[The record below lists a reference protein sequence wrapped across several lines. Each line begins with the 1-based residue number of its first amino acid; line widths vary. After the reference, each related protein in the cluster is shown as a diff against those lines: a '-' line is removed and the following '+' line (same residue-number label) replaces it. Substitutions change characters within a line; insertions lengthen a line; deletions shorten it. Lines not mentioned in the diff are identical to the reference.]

1 MDRRNF
7 LKAVGVVSG
16 TAVLTSCGV
25 DKGTEKIIPYLIPP
39 EEEVYPGKPLLV
51 NTTCTECPA
60 NCGVQVK
67 VHDKVYRGERGLFP
81 TKLEG
86 LAAHPVNDGA
96 LCMRGQASLMR
107 LYHPDRLKRPM
118 IRDGSGN
125 FRVATWSEA
134 YRKILTALEENR
146 RAGKG
151 NYYLSGKTTGTLGK
165 LIEDFCREMDI
176 VRLPEYEPLSQAAI
190 REANRLLF
198 GRREVPHYRIQ
209 DADFLLTLGADLF
222 ETFVSPVNQ
231 AVQFARAKARGLV
244 WFHAEPHVSLTG
256 MQATRRLS
264 IKPKS
269 EIYLL
274 SYLFHRLA
282 AESSVRRPLP
292 AEVVQAVPYFRRE
305 EVLQETGLSAEALE
319 EVFAR
324 FRQVQNPLLIVGS
337 VATAQEMGLEVAVL
351 AGLIQW
357 ITGMTERTVD
367 FSRAENA
374 SAVGTLKDVQKLV
387 ERLSAARVGVLFLA
401 RTNPVQT
408 LPQELEFSRKLWGA
422 DLVVAL
428 SEIMD
433 ETVRQADVILPLSHS
448 LESWG
453 DAEPRRDV
461 FNIIQPAI
469 EKQYD
474 SLSEGEILLQLLKT
488 GGKPVP
494 TTDYRQYLTARWK
507 ANFSQS
513 RMTELQEKGY
523 LKVAVQSSRLKLNL
537 PALRAFLRQPRE
549 LRPVKGPVL
558 VVTPSI
564 RSYDGRSRRLP
575 LMQEVPDPLTTIS
588 YGEWFTISE
597 KMAEELQLK
606 NGDEVEVELEG
617 LTLRKPVFIQ
627 KQMPA
632 GVLAVQRDLLEKLPL
647 KIAAGSGEAVAV
659 LEGIRV
665 QKTGQHVPLPI
676 LSGSMSGQEGRGILP
691 EEEKHADEEHNHQP
705 EKIANYPPHEHKDYR
720 WGMAVDLES
729 CIGCNACSAACYVE
743 NNIPLVG
750 AEEHLKGRE
759 MSWIRIEPYYVGEEG
774 MEFLPMMCQQCDNA
788 PCEPV
793 CPVYAAYH
801 NPEGLNAQ
809 VYNRCVGT
817 RYCSNN
823 CPYKVRRFN
832 WFDHRL
838 PEPLDKMYNPEVS
851 VRERGVMEKCTF
863 CVQRIRAAKDRAKDE
878 GRKVA
883 DGEVVPACAQTCP
896 TNAIIFGNLLDK
908 HSRVYQLA
916 HSNRQYRVLEELGT
930 EPAVHYLGKERNGEA

>member
-39 EEEVYPGKPLLV
+39 EEDVYPGKPLLV
-51 NTTCTECPA
+51 SSTCTECPA

-67 VHDKVYRGERGLFP
+67 VHDKMYRGERGLFP

-86 LAAHPVNDGA
+86 LSGHPVNDGA

-107 LYHPDRLKRPM
+107 LYHPDRIKRPLV
-118 IRDGSGN
+118 RDASGN
-125 FRVATWSEA
+125 FRVATWQEA
-134 YRKILTALEENR
+134 YQKIRDSLESNRK
-146 RAGKG
+146 AGRK
-151 NYYLSGKTTGTLGK
+151 NIYLSGKTTATLAQ
-165 LIEDFCREMDI
+165 LIADFCRQLGIER
-176 VRLPEYEPLSQAAI
+176 VPEYEAFSHAAVK
-190 REANRLLF
+190 EANRLLF

-209 DADFLLTLGADLF
+209 AADFLLTLGADIF
-222 ETFVSPVNQ
+222 ETFLSPVNL
-231 AVQFARAKARGLV
+231 AVQFARARERGLV
-244 WFHAEPHVSLTG
+244 WFHLEPHVSLTG
-256 MQATRRLS
+256 VQTTRRLS

-274 SYLFHRLA
+274 AYLFHWLIAKGAVKYR
-282 AESSVRRPLP
+282 LP
-292 AEVVQAVPYFRRE
+292 AEVSQAVPYFHRD
-305 EVLQETGLSAEALE
+305 EVLQETGLSGAKLDELLEAFRRAE
-319 EVFAR
+319 
-324 FRQVQNPLLIVGS
+324 NPLLIAGN
-337 VATAQEMGLEVAVL
+337 VATAQEWGLEVAVL

-357 ITGMTERTVD
+357 MTGMTDSVVD
-367 FSRAENA
+367 FSRAEDA
-374 SAVGTLKDVQKLV
+374 SAVGDLRDVQRLV
-387 ERLSAARVGVLFLA
+387 NLLSRNQVGVLFLA

-408 LPQELEFSRKLWGA
+408 LPRELEFGQRLHGA
-422 DLVVAL
+422 NLVVGL
-428 SEIMD
+428 SD
-433 ETVRQADVILPLSHS
+433 VLDDTVRQCDVILPLSHT
-448 LESWG
+448 LEAWG
-453 DAEPRRDV
+453 DSEPRRGV
-461 FNIIQPAI
+461 FNLIQPAM

-474 SLSEGEILLQLLKT
+474 TRSEGEILLQLLEAA
-488 GGKPVP
+488 GKPVP
-494 TTDYRQYLTARWK
+494 TTDYHQYLIGQWNQR
-507 ANFSQS
+507 FSPEQ
-513 RMTELQEKGY
+513 MAELQENGFLELPVKAV
-523 LKVAVQSSRLKLNL
+523 KVKLNF
-537 PALRAFLRQPRE
+537 PALRAFLRKPRKF
-549 LRPVKGPVL
+549 RPVEGPVL

-564 RSYDGRSRRLP
+564 RSYDGRSRLLP
-575 LMQEVPDPLTTIS
+575 LMEEIPDPLSTIS
-588 YGEWFTISE
+588 YGEWITVSE
-597 KMAEELQLK
+597 NLAENLQLK
-606 NGDEVEVELEG
+606 NGDEIEVVLEEMV
-617 LTLRKPVFIQ
+617 LRKPVFIQ
-627 KQMPA
+627 KLMPTNL
-632 GVLAVQRDLLEKLPL
+632 LAIQRDLLEELPL
-647 KIAAGSGEAVAV
+647 TIDPNSGEAIIVR
-659 LEGIRV
+659 EGVRV
-665 QKTGQHVPLPI
+665 QRTGKHIPLPV
-676 LSGSMSGQEGRGILP
+676 LAGSMSGQEGRGILP
-691 EEEKHADEEHNHQP
+691 EEMHHGGDHESEH
-705 EKIANYPPHEHKDYR
+705 EKIANNPPHEHKDYR

-759 MSWIRIEPYYVGEEG
+759 MSWIRIEPYYVGEET

-863 CVQRIRAAKDRAKDE
+863 CIQRIRSAKDTARDE

-896 TNAIIFGNLLDK
+896 TNAIVFGNLLDK
-908 HSRVYQLA
+908 NSAVYKLA
-916 HSNRQYRVLEELGT
+916 HSSRQYRVLEELGT
-930 EPAVHYLGKERNGEA
+930 EPAVHYLGKEPKGEV